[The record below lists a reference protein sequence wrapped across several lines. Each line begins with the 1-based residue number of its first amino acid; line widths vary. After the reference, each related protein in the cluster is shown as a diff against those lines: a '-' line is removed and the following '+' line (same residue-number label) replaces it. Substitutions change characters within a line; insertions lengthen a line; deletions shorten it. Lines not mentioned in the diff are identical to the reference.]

1 MVNQMTT
8 ATRRGLSPE
17 LRAGH
22 PNVGFQERII
32 SSLVGG
38 LLGAYGLSGRR
49 SGSMLAIGVGGALLY
64 RGMKGQCHLY
74 QALGINTA
82 HPHPATVI
90 PALHGNRVES
100 SVTIRRSPKELY
112 SFWRELEN
120 LPSVMKHVKSVE
132 AIDRM
137 RSHWIA
143 EGPLGKDVEWDAE
156 VFNDVENEMIAWRS
170 VPGGAV
176 DTAGSVHFK
185 PQGNGSETRVT
196 VNLKYDPPAG
206 AVGAWV
212 ASFLGH
218 DPQTMIEEDL
228 RQFKQRMEA
237 GDGTPTGA
245 VSSRPSEGKSQH
257 IEF

>member
-1 MVNQMTT
+1 MINQMTA
-8 ATRRGLSPE
+8 ATRRGMSPE
-17 LRAGH
+17 RPADD
-22 PNVGFQERII
+22 PNVGFQERIV
-32 SSLVGG
+32 SSLAGG
-38 LLGAYGLSGRR
+38 LLAAYGLSSRR
-49 SGSMLAIGVGGALLY
+49 RGSLLTLGLGGALLY
-64 RGMKGQCHLY
+64 RGMSGRCHLY
-74 QALGINTA
+74 RSLGIDTA

-90 PALHGNRVES
+90 PARHGDRVES
-100 SVTIRRSPKELY
+100 SVTVRRSPQELY

-120 LPSVMKHVKSVE
+120 LPSVMKHLKSVE
-132 AIDRM
+132 AIDRV

-170 VPGGAV
+170 LPGGAV

-185 PQGNGSETRVT
+185 SQGNGGETQVS
-196 VNLKYDPPAG
+196 VNFKYDPPAG

-218 DPQTMIEEDL
+218 DPQRMIEEDL

-237 GDGTPTGA
+237 GERTA
-245 VSSRPSEGKSQH
+245 SVESRH
-257 IEF
+257 VEF